1 MARWDVLRNVSRR
14 GSRDIPYLLD
24 VQADLL
30 SHLHTRVVVPL
41 YRASLI
47 QRPLSQLQPCF
58 VVEGVDVVMDSPTLV
73 GVPIGALGPLVTN
86 LGSQRD
92 TITRALGF
100 LFTGV

>member
-1 MARWDVLRNVSRR
+1 MARWDVVRNASSR
-14 GSRDIPYLLD
+14 GSREIPYLLD

-41 YRASLI
+41 YRASVV
-47 QRPLSQLQPCF
+47 QRPLSQLQPRF

-73 GVPIGALGPLVTN
+73 GVPLAALGPLVTN

-92 TITRALGF
+92 TIMRALDF